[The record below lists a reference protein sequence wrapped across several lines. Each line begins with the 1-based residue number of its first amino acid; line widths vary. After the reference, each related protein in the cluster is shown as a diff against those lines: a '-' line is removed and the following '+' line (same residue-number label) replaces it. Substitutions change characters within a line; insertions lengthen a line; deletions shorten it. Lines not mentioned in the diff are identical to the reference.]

1 MNNDTSNQD
10 TDQNI
15 DKPNNMGVNM
25 SELLDEWRLSRAY
38 VEQYTRDFKAL
49 DNLVDGV
56 PVSKQDDAPFVGD
69 TTLAGLVRGIPRQ
82 SLQQLPVFSV
92 CVNGTKVSIPA
103 LLCTYLLKKTAFN
116 EDTFGKGLLSTLQI
130 GAEQALTHGY
140 APFMSAMGTMYAD
153 FGTTMRL
160 IHYADTTI
168 EPGVT
173 DANESG
179 YHYVRANL
187 TPSRVRKI
195 LKQAQA
201 NPNTKWN
208 VHALQAL
215 LAATPRAKDYSI
227 YESDPRKANGQETGP
242 TYEVITRYET
252 GQGSTSVTFSEE
264 VPDEPFRV
272 QESLSKWGYPKVQYL
287 VIDPAA
293 LSPFGISRVRLASPN
308 QNLMNIYY
316 GNIAAM
322 LILNSKPPI
331 FKKGRFTKPVSLK
344 SGTVWESMD
353 PNASAELKTLDNGA
367 LSQFPNFAQQFATQM
382 QNIMGVPGG
391 LGNNA
396 AGGSSGFSKTAPGV
410 KQQDDVQS
418 LSTNQITKILENF
431 LRQYALVALD
441 TLISEQEGQTKI
453 IVDDETKNAINN
465 LRAGTIGDDNKI
477 GMDWQRFYAAI
488 EEWSVEITVS
498 LSKDEMEA
506 KKRGDLQDMLV
517 VLAQNAEALGP
528 EAQQKVQEITDML
541 MQDITPDV
549 APIPISQ
556 NMPGQ
561 PGAPGGLPTPPPG
574 TAQMPGGAVHETA
587 DLAKLFSETTDPG
600 IRNAILKA
608 MQLPAESPQAVA
620 ANVAATVPAPR
631 PQPLARP
638 SGPIAR

>member
-1 MNNDTSNQD
+1 MQNDTQPLNQA
-10 TDQNI
+10 TDQV
-15 DKPNNMGVNM
+15 KPNTMGINME
-25 SELLDEWRLSRAY
+25 ELLDEWRLSKSY
-38 VEQYTRDFKAL
+38 VEQYTRDFKDL

-56 PVSKQDDAPFVGD
+56 PINKQDDVPFVGD

-92 CVNGTKVSIPA
+92 AVNGTKNSIPA

-140 APFMSAMGTMYAD
+140 APFMSAMGSMYND

-160 IHYADTTI
+160 IHYSDTSI

-179 YHYVRANL
+179 YHYVVASL

-195 LKQAQA
+195 LKNAKS
-201 NPNTKWN
+201 NDDTKWN
-208 VHALQAL
+208 IHALEAL

-227 YESDPRKANGQETGP
+227 YESDPRKQKGGETGP
-242 TYEVITRYET
+242 TYELITRTET
-252 GQGSTSVTFSEE
+252 GSDATSVTFSPEII
-264 VPDEPFRV
+264 DEPLRV

-322 LILNSKPPI
+322 LLLNSKPPI
-331 FKKGRFTKPVSLK
+331 FKRGRFTKPVSLK
-344 SGTVWESMD
+344 AGTVWESMD
-353 PNASAELKTLDNGA
+353 PQATAELKTLDNGA
-367 LSQFPNFAQQFATQM
+367 LAQFPNFAQQFATQM

-396 AGGSSGFSKTAPGV
+396 AGGSAGFSKTAPGV
-410 KQQDDVQS
+410 KQQDEVQS

-441 TLISEQEGQTKI
+441 TLLSEQEGKTKI

-477 GMDWQRFYAAI
+477 GMDWARFYAAI

-498 LSKDEMEA
+498 LSKDEMET

-549 APIPISQ
+549 KPITVGSQAP
-556 NMPGQ
+556 
-561 PGAPGGLPTPPPG
+561 PTPPAAPG
-574 TAQMPGGAVHETA
+574 NANVGGAVHETG
-587 DLAKLFSETTDPG
+587 DLVKLFTETTDPN

-608 MQLPAESPQAVA
+608 MQLPPESAQATALNMA
-620 ANVAATVPAPR
+620 ANAPAPVR
-631 PQPLARP
+631 PPAP
-638 SGPIAR
+638 VA